1 MPMNKILRYKLK
13 SFNEETF
20 MIIIYFVGIVYTNL
34 QGVWTTVNVLQKT
47 GARIRTLRKL
57 MGISQEA
64 LAEKADL
71 HYVYIGSMERGERNI
86 TLQNLEKIAKA
97 LNVELYELFE
107 FEDLDIT
114 DDVTTAAILA
124 ALRDKSEEEKR
135 WIFQIINLILNGK

>member
-1 MPMNKILRYKLK
+1 
-13 SFNEETF
+13 
-20 MIIIYFVGIVYTNL
+20 
-34 QGVWTTVNVLQKT
+34 
-47 GARIRTLRKL
+47 

>member
-1 MPMNKILRYKLK
+1 M
-13 SFNEETF
+13 
-20 MIIIYFVGIVYTNL
+20 
-34 QGVWTTVNVLQKT
+34 NVLQKT

-97 LNVELYELFE
+97 LNVELYELFK
-107 FEDLDIT
+107 FEDSDIT
-114 DDVTTAAILA
+114 DDVSTAAILTA
-124 ALRDKSEEEKR
+124 IKNRSEEEKQ
-135 WIFQIINLILNGK
+135 WIYKIINLILQGK

>member
-1 MPMNKILRYKLK
+1 M
-13 SFNEETF
+13 
-20 MIIIYFVGIVYTNL
+20 GIVYTNL

>member
-1 MPMNKILRYKLK
+1 
-13 SFNEETF
+13 
-20 MIIIYFVGIVYTNL
+20 
-34 QGVWTTVNVLQKT
+34 
-47 GARIRTLRKL
+47 

-97 LNVELYELFE
+97 LDVELYELFK
-107 FEDLDIT
+107 FEDSDIT
-114 DDVTTAAILA
+114 ADVSTAAILA
-124 ALRDKSEEEKR
+124 ALKNRSEEEKR

>member
-1 MPMNKILRYKLK
+1 
-13 SFNEETF
+13 
-20 MIIIYFVGIVYTNL
+20 
-34 QGVWTTVNVLQKT
+34 
-47 GARIRTLRKL
+47 

-97 LNVELYELFE
+97 LNVELYELFK

-135 WIFQIINLILNGK
+135 WIFQIINLILNGNKLNAPPD

>member
-1 MPMNKILRYKLK
+1 M
-13 SFNEETF
+13 
-20 MIIIYFVGIVYTNL
+20 
-34 QGVWTTVNVLQKT
+34 NVLQKT

-97 LNVELYELFE
+97 LNVELYELFK

-135 WIFQIINLILNGK
+135 WIFQIINLILNGNKLNAPPD

>member
-1 MPMNKILRYKLK
+1 MNKILRYKLK